1 MRNME
6 RTSSPTGD
14 AIKRKLSLSDVA
26 DAFNISRPTLYKMID
41 RYDMGDYSGIN
52 GDLLRLFDIVSDE
65 K

>member
-41 RYDMGDYSGIN
+41 RYDM
-52 GDLLRLFDIVSDE
+52 
-65 K
+65 